1 MVWLTAMAGT
11 VLSVVFVAR
20 HMPWVGVV
28 LFAHTW
34 LFVGVLRAAMKR
46 PVNNG
51 ARSVQRLVFLLG
63 LMTTLAPDAA
73 AILKSLA

>member
-1 MVWLTAMAGT
+1 MAGT

-20 HMPWVGVV
+20 HMPWIGVV

-46 PVNNG
+46 PASTG

-63 LMTTLAPDAA
+63 LMTTFAPEAA
-73 AILKSLA
+73 AILTNLA